1 MNPAFYKI
9 WQHIRAIVISRVWQD
24 RNAIAHHKP
33 SLNLDK
39 NQMKSSIMDACRL
52 AREMKNAKPF
62 ASIMLRKLA
71 R

>member
-1 MNPAFYKI
+1 M
-9 WQHIRAIVISRVWQD
+9 ISRIWQD

-33 SLNLDK
+33 SLNLDRD
-39 NQMKSSIMDACRL
+39 QIKSSIIDACRL

-62 ASIMLRKLA
+62 ASIMLKKLA